1 MFVNTEEECKLCM
14 ELVKAKV
21 EERDYRDKHGGRRTN
36 GVYASTA
43 AIRARSV
50 LSPDIVSYLDR
61 AFTKRGMKENIV
73 GRKKRNY
80 PKRSAIIKIDPKTGA
95 KIYPKN
101 TANNPESLKDGEVV
115 VKKEKDD
122 DDANTNTTNLQ
133 LLPVS
138 SGLERVNPPDIET
151 FELNPGPSP
160 KIMGT
165 VVDSII
171 TNDSSNIVG
180 DQEQDDQE
188 NDKNSKLS
196 GKISKALF
204 KPRKQKRSF
213 DAAPAGANNQKTKE
227 NDGDSQDEDIIFQT
241 TVVPV
246 GVETNIISSSTRIT
260 SVKDKDAAVNIVDQ
274 ILETSEN
281 NKGNK
286 DLDSANVL
294 ASSNKST
301 FTKHSL
307 NTRMMNQDSK
317 GTTMRKIFNPLECE
331 EVNVRKSKVD
341 KVKELLEKDR
351 KKKAKHEER
360 RLRKLQKE
368 RLKEIERKKYHGMG
382 NSNKTTVPTVKFS
395 KAQMIP
401 GRRRFLKGSGEV
413 VDVAI
418 NDVSNNMMDTSNVVN
433 KTATEIISSTFGK
446 SKSFRMNCDM

>member
-1 MFVNTEEECKLCM
+1 MYVKTEEECKLCI

-21 EERDYRDKHGGRRTN
+21 DERDYRDKHGGRRTN

-101 TANNPESLKDGEVV
+101 TANNLVCLKDDEIV
-115 VKKEKDD
+115 VKKEKEDP
-122 DDANTNTTNLQ
+122 NTNNTDLQ
-133 LLPVS
+133 LPAS
-138 SGLERVNPPDIET
+138 SSLESDPPEIES

-160 KIMGT
+160 KILET
-165 VVDSII
+165 VDTII
-171 TNDSSNIVG
+171 TNTNNLSSNIV
-180 DQEQDDQE
+180 DQEQDDQQIGS
-188 NDKNSKLS
+188 DLKLS

-213 DAAPAGANNQKTKE
+213 DATGGNNQKTK
-227 NDGDSQDEDIIFQT
+227 DDDSQDEDIIFQT
-241 TVVPV
+241 DVVPV
-246 GVETNIISSSTRIT
+246 ETISTASTKVT
-260 SVKDKDAAVNIVDQ
+260 KVKNKDAVNIVDQ

-281 NKGNK
+281 NKGK
-286 DLDSANVL
+286 DPDSTFVVP
-294 ASSNKST
+294 SNKST

-317 GTTMRKIFNPLECE
+317 GTTMRKIFNPFECD

-351 KKKAKHEER
+351 KKKERNEER

-368 RLKEIERKKYHGMG
+368 RLKELERKKYHGMG
-382 NSNKTTVPTVKFS
+382 LSL
-395 KAQMIP
+395 IH
-401 GRRRFLKGSGEV
+401 
-413 VDVAI
+413 I
-418 NDVSNNMMDTSNVVN
+418 
-433 KTATEIISSTFGK
+433 
-446 SKSFRMNCDM
+446 